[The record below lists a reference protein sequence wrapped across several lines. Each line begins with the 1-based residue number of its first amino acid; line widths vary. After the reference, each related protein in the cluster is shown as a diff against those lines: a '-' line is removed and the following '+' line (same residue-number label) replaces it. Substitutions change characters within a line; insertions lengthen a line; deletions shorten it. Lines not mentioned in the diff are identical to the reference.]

1 MHIVYGFIYRSTKT
15 DGKASAV
22 ESAVMPTICLAAV
35 GFAEYHQNR
44 YNDKHILFRAS
55 LYLSVPSVVRQHTCS
70 YFK

>member
-1 MHIVYGFIYRSTKT
+1 MHIVYGFISRSTRI
-15 DGKASAV
+15 DLKASVV
-22 ESAVMPTICLAAV
+22 ESAVMPNIGSAAI

-55 LYLSVPSVVRQHTCS
+55 LYPSVLSVVRQHSCS